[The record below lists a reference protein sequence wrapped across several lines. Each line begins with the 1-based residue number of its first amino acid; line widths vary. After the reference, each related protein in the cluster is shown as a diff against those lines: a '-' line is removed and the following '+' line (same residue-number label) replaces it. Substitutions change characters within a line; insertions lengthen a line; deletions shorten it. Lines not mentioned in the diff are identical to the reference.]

1 MQQVIYT
8 ITANC
13 RDCCRCVRECPVK
26 AIRISGGQAQVE
38 DGLCIKCG
46 TCVRECPQHA
56 KTVRSDLEE
65 AKALLSA
72 QAAADLRAA
81 DSSAGTSDAT
91 HSAAGTGRI
100 VVASIA
106 PSFAALFPDELGR
119 RLPSALRQL
128 GFRFVGETAEGAKYI
143 TDQSFSNP
151 QTGSISTACPAVV
164 NFVEKYHPEYL
175 DTLIPVVSPMIAHGR
190 MIKTRYGGW
199 PAVVFIG
206 PCAAK
211 KQEILR
217 PENIDAV
224 DVVLTFAELMEWL
237 SSENIQLENCT
248 ESDFDRFY
256 EIGDARLF
264 PIPGGMLKTG
274 GIPSDV
280 AQADVL
286 HVSGAEGVMA
296 LFSGHADFEGKL
308 IEPLF
313 CKGGCI
319 GGPCFGSAANQNLF
333 ARRENVIRYVNATG
347 KNDAGLSTA
356 QISHRADFVRDEQKS
371 EEVLDDQIQKILES
385 TGKSD
390 PAHQL
395 NCGACGYKSCYENA
409 VAVARGMAEPETC
422 IPHMRRI
429 AQQRTDRIIDTTP
442 NGIVI
447 LDGELCMVKMNPA
460 FQKMFMCNNGILGR
474 RISYLVNADGFESLQ
489 SGTAEQ
495 YESIQTKYGIQYHEK
510 LYALREEKQYVGI
523 YSNLSKVKYDAR
535 QLDTVKAQTL
545 MHAREFLDH
554 QVRFAQEMAHFLGK
568 STAQSEAIAKRLIGL
583 YEEEGD
589 MD

>member
-38 DGLCIKCG
+38 DDLCIKCG

-65 AKALLSA
+65 AKALF
-72 QAAADLRAA
+72 AD
-81 DSSAGTSDAT
+81 D
-91 HSAAGTGRI
+91 RI
-100 VVASIA
+100 VAASIA
-106 PSFAALFPDELGR
+106 PSFAAAFPGGLGR

-128 GFRFVGETAEGAKYI
+128 GFRFVAETAEGAKYI

-164 NFVEKYHPEYL
+164 NYVEKYRPAYR
-175 DTLIPVVSPMIAHGR
+175 DALIPVVSPMIAHGR
-190 MIKTRYGGW
+190 MIKSRHAGS
-199 PAVVFIG
+199 AVVFIG

-224 DVVLTFAELMEWL
+224 DVALTFAELMEWF

-248 ESDFDRFY
+248 ESDFDRFH

-274 GIPSDV
+274 GISSDV
-280 AQADVL
+280 TQADVL
-286 HVSGAEGVMA
+286 HVSGAEGILV
-296 LFSGHADFEGKL
+296 LFSGRTDFGDKL

-319 GGPCFGSAANQNLF
+319 GGPCFGGSCAGQSLF
-333 ARRENVIRYVNATG
+333 ARRENVIRYAEAAA
-347 KNDAGLSTA
+347 KNDAGFSTSP
-356 QISHRADFVRDEQKS
+356 ISHHAEFVQDEHKS
-371 EEVLDDQIQKILES
+371 EEILDDQIHKILES
-385 TGKSD
+385 TGKAD

-409 VAVARGMAEPETC
+409 AAVARGMAEPELC
-422 IPHMRRI
+422 IPYMRRL

-489 SGTAEQ
+489 SGAAEE

-523 YSNLSKVKYDAR
+523 YSNMSKVKYDAK

-583 YEEEGD
+583 YEEKGD
-589 MD
+589 GTS